1 MRWTPVAVF
10 AAAAVAVVTAQVGGA
25 SVRASRTA
33 NASPIIIG
41 AASAKSGYMS
51 QYDIPNV
58 IGAKFAAADINK
70 AGGVLGHPLK
80 VIQVDT
86 KSSQTQ
92 AAVAGTQLLSEGAY
106 ALIVSCDFDF
116 GGPAATV
123 AQQKNHLSFGC
134 AASPKF
140 GPQGIGPD
148 AFTMESLTNG
158 EGANAAEWAYEKMHW
173 RHVFILTDDFI
184 DYTKTLSS
192 YFKTRWVQLAGAKS
206 VVGEATFNN
215 GDTSVAT
222 QIAKIRQ
229 ARPKP
234 DFIFLP
240 SCPPGGATAT
250 RQIRSAGITTPIL
263 GGICMDGD
271 YWLKSIPHLANFY
284 NNAEVSS
291 YLDDPNPKINTF
303 IRKVLKA
310 MGGSSA
316 QPYLA
321 VEGYSEVQAIAIAI
335 KRAHSLDTSKVR
347 AQLEHFTKVPLLI
360 GPTTFTPTLHG
371 DDHRRYA
378 ILVVKNG
385 HHHFVTEW
393 QTQKPPPV
401 TS

>member
-1 MRWTPVAVF
+1 MRVKSLLVAAMALAVSMIWTL
-10 AAAAVAVVTAQVGGA
+10 GA
-25 SVRASRTA
+25 GSARTSTSA
-33 NASPIIIG
+33 GTPIIIG

-58 IGAKFAAADINK
+58 IGAQFAIDDINK

-80 VIQVDT
+80 LRQVDT

-92 AAVAGTQLLSEGAY
+92 SATAGTQLIDGGAY

-123 AQQKNHLSFGC
+123 AQAKNHISFGC

-158 EGANAAEWAYEKMHW
+158 EGANVAEWAYKKQHW
-173 RHVFILTDDFI
+173 RHPFILQDDFI
-184 DYTKTLSS
+184 DYTKTLGS
-192 YFKTRWVQLAGAKS
+192 YFKTRWLQLAGAKS
-206 VVGEATFNN
+206 RVGKATFNN
-215 GDTSVAT
+215 QDTSIAT

-229 ARPKP
+229 AKPKP

-250 RQIRSAGITTPIL
+250 RQIRSAGITIPIV

-291 YLDDPNPKINTF
+291 YLDDPNPKINAF
-303 IRKVLKA
+303 IRKVLKK
-310 MGGSSA
+310 MGGNSA

-335 KRAHSLDTSKVR
+335 KRAKSLDTDKVR
-347 AQLEHFTKVPLLI
+347 VQLEHFKNVPLLI
-360 GPTTFTPTLHG
+360 APTTFTPQLHG
-371 DDHRRYA
+371 DAHRRYA

-401 TS
+401 TQ